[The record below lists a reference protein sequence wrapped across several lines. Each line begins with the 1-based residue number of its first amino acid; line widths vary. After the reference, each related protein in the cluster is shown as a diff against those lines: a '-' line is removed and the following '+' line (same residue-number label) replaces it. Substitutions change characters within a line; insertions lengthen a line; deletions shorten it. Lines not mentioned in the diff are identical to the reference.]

1 MEIDLEEFLS
11 EDADKSSSHK
21 YLLHGF
27 VHNFVLIVCYQLFLN
42 FTILQ

>member
-11 EDADKSSSHK
+11 KDADKSNSHK

-27 VHNFVLIVCYQLFLN
+27 VYLLQWQVILN
-42 FTILQ
+42 FLI